1 METRLIIK
9 NVIYTPREVDVMSC
23 IVMGISDTKTIALIL
38 EFSTSTVEKHIHS
51 IIRKMSVNSRK
62 MIVIIL
68 QNDKSYKFLKKHY
81 ILLKEKFLINHRVS
95 LACDKPGIICNRF
108 LEGEILGFFKLFLLK
123 FLNNAMRDMFVKQK
137 SKNFFEI
144 NSTFKRKNYKK
155 FFDTIKL

>member
-38 EFSTSTVEKHIHS
+38 ELSTSTVEKHIHS

-81 ILLKEKFLINHRVS
+81 ILLKEKF
-95 LACDKPGIICNRF
+95 
-108 LEGEILGFFKLFLLK
+108 
-123 FLNNAMRDMFVKQK
+123 
-137 SKNFFEI
+137 
-144 NSTFKRKNYKK
+144 
-155 FFDTIKL
+155 